1 MSDQSIT
8 EMPLGILTDTAIASI
23 ANAVFVTPGAEVLEA
38 YSDFGAIPRRLDS
51 VDELVRYIHDK
62 LSFPQGMAYFFVV
75 YPDMAGCAVRKT
87 INLKPN
93 SVPGQT
99 FRYTWEGWG
108 LISVIL
114 RHAEQPNQYSR
125 VAANSKKRAEKWKST
140 FPDMPSPDTWNWAA
154 VESHARRLRR
164 VLKSVV

>member
-1 MSDQSIT
+1 MSDQPIT
-8 EMPLGILTDTAIASI
+8 EMPLGILTDSAIASI
-23 ANAVFVTPGAEVLEA
+23 ANAVFATPGAEVLEA

-51 VDELVRYIHDK
+51 VDELVHYISDK
-62 LSFPQGMAYFFVV
+62 LSVPQGMAYFFVV
-75 YPDMAGCAVRKT
+75 YPDMAGRAVRRT

-99 FRYTWEGWG
+99 FRYSWEGWG

-114 RHAEQPNQYSR
+114 RHVDQPSHISR

-154 VESHARRLRR
+154 V
-164 VLKSVV
+164 

>member
-1 MSDQSIT
+1 
-8 EMPLGILTDTAIASI
+8 MPPGILTDSAIASI
-23 ANAVFVTPGAEVLEA
+23 ANAVFAARGAEVLEA
-38 YSDFGAIPRRLDS
+38 YSDFGAIPRRFNS
-51 VDELVRYIHDK
+51 VDELIQHINGK
-62 LSFPQGMAYFFVV
+62 LSVPRGTAYFFVV
-75 YPDMAGCAVRKT
+75 YPDMAGAALMKT
-87 INLKPN
+87 IKLKAN

-114 RHAEQPNQYSR
+114 RHADQSNLISR
-125 VAANSKKRAEKWKST
+125 IAANSKKRADKWKST
-140 FPDMPSPDTWNWAA
+140 FPDMPSPETWNCVA